1 MNKELQL
8 QIEKVK
14 TLLRNHEDVKEYN
27 ALAAQVHNSKYIQET
42 ELKLKE
48 MQKQLVHLTNE
59 KQLDELELLKKE
71 YTSLKKEFD
80 EYPLYAN
87 YLQAKEKVNDLLVQ
101 ISEIL
106 SSL

>member
-1 MNKELQL
+1 
-8 QIEKVK
+8 
-14 TLLRNHEDVKEYN
+14 
-27 ALAAQVHNSKYIQET
+27 
-42 ELKLKE
+42 
-48 MQKQLVHLTNE
+48 
-59 KQLDELELLKKE
+59 
-71 YTSLKKEFD
+71 LKKEFD